1 MSEYVW
7 SRRGAGTSLILVA
20 TCALFH
26 CHASRGV
33 DAPRVEPKP
42 SPPSPAPVAVPKPV
56 PTPMRISV
64 RDPCWEPEPPVPEQ
78 GPLALWVRQAG
89 LSDPERYWQAIPFWA
104 KPCLPPSADGMNHH
118 GGCGHGQVTCW
129 QQPCPFLSDLAEDM
143 DAPRAGEDVES
154 GDERFVKGCGQRL
167 PTGTLSGLAALL
179 FGKNGRWMPDAIPAD
194 SKVDK
199 TARKLERYASVAFP
213 AWWRGHGD
221 NPCPDAIDQLNHYI
235 GTRDSLDAWGHPIR
249 LVLCGSS
256 MPYGQGGKWGLGDF
270 MLVSAGEDGQFDTLD
285 DLAIA
290 REGE

>member
-154 GDERFVKGCGQRL
+154 HALAVPNAPPSAWRMIVSAKPEQVAAMSLWIDGRPAQLGMAARARQAWRSVTGGTSPPLLLVVTADADLL
-167 PTGTLSGLAALL
+167 P
-179 FGKNGRWMPDAIPAD
+179 PDAAARRQAASRIARFLEAQPAMGD
-194 SKVDK
+194 LIAKF
-199 TARKLERYASVAFP
+199 ASV
-213 AWWRGHGD
+213 
-221 NPCPDAIDQLNHYI
+221 
-235 GTRDSLDAWGHPIR
+235 T
-249 LVLCGSS
+249 
-256 MPYGQGGKWGLGDF
+256 
-270 MLVSAGEDGQFDTLD
+270 E
-285 DLAIA
+285 
-290 REGE
+290 